1 MKKFLM
7 ILLVLAMVFSMAGV
21 VSADDVTG
29 DTQASEGTTEETQTT
44 PTVPLQPADKTEGM
58 DLEYDLVST
67 YVLKIPSDV
76 SFNTNLEHTGE
87 VSLSNVLLPAKSM
100 ITVTVNSL
108 HDFNLQNGADTDFIV
123 SRIPYSV
130 IRDNGKIVANYN
142 PDNVVLVVSEGVS
155 ENAEKLTFKTEGKG
169 ATLSGKHTDRLT
181 FNAHWSVNPNAET
194 EITIGSLEQ
203 LKKFRDSVN
212 AGNGYEGTTVKLTA
226 DIDLE
231 GEEWTPIGTSS
242 TKFKGVFD
250 GDGHTIKNLKITSDN
265 DGDKVGFFSAVDTNG
280 KVQNVIFDGA
290 VVNVKTRGVGVVAGN
305 GGTFDSVTVKNAKV
319 SSYGQAGGIVGGG
332 VYGSVTNC
340 KVYDSEITAVPNGD
354 ATNGY
359 DNGDKVGG
367 IVGLHT
373 SDTTGVVTGNE
384 VSGLTL
390 KAYRDIGG
398 IAGAADGSKVKD
410 NKVNDVLIIV
420 DQVTISYGDKDE
432 NAAEIFGPRFKDDC
446 YLDPSNTAKDVFIWI
461 MGEDIEEV
469 SSPAALKAF
478 AMDVDLGNDYY
489 GKTVT
494 LTADLDLEKYDS
506 NGERVSF
513 DPIGYGYN
521 VVFKGTFD
529 GQGHTI
535 KNLYQNGWALG
546 LDYSTEGGG
555 LFASVVDATIKDLN
569 VDNADIVMECID
581 MGVVVGYSYGNC
593 VYENIKVTNSRIQNY
608 NRYTGGVVGEVNGKQ
623 TFKNVIVE
631 DTKVSSLWGTPD
643 CVLGGIVGGI
653 WGDAELT
660 FKDCTVN
667 CEIDSYNDVV
677 SNYQWY
683 NYRLAGMLIGNV
695 DISDTNVAD
704 PTDYVT
710 CENVVV
716 TYGDW
721 INYHYCEDSSYGT
734 PSYAGEGE
742 YKFKRVEAGAST
754 DGIDLTKCEHD
765 ETETHNQLIVFDQ
778 LFGGDKGVSGL
789 NSYEGVTV
797 NYPASY
803 TPEA

>member
-1 MKKFLM
+1 MKKFLT
-7 ILLVLAMVFSMAGV
+7 ILLALAMVFSMAGV

-29 DTQASEGTTEETQTT
+29 ETQASEGTTEETQTT
-44 PTVPLQPADKTEGM
+44 PTVPLQPADETKGM

-76 SFNTNLEHTGE
+76 SFNENLEHTGE

-100 ITVTVNSL
+100 LTVTVNSL

-123 SRIPYSV
+123 SKIPYSV
-130 IRDNGKIVANYN
+130 IKDNGEIVTKY
-142 PDNVVLVVSEGVS
+142 DNVVLVVSEGVS
-155 ENAEKLTFKTEGKG
+155 ENAEKLIFKTEGKE

-354 ATNGY
+354 ATNSY

-420 DQVTISYGDKDE
+420 DQVTISYGDKDK

-478 AMDVDLGNDYY
+478 AKDVNSGNTYE
-489 GKTVT
+489 GKTIK
-494 LTADLDLEKYDS
+494 LTADIDLYCEDTS
-506 NGERVSF
+506 ESADGDPVTFR
-513 DPIGYGYN
+513 PIGDKSYN
-521 VVFKGTFD
+521 GVFKGTFD

-535 KNLYQNGWALG
+535 KNLYQNGWDLG
-546 LDYSTEGGG
+546 YEWGKYGSYG
-555 LFASVVDATIKDLN
+555 LFGNIESATIKNLVISGAESYIEGGD
-569 VDNADIVMECID
+569 
-581 MGVVVGYSYGNC
+581 VGGITGSAKGTC
-593 VYENIKVTNSRIQNY
+593 VFENIEIKDSVFATY
-608 NRYTGGVVGEVNGKQ
+608 NNGNGGIIGWSGAGDY
-623 TFKNVIVE
+623 TFKNIKIGSDVVLAG
-631 DTKVSSLWGTPD
+631 LWGSFD
-643 CVLGGIVGGI
+643 SSIGGIVGQAETGATYNFENVEI
-653 WGDAELT
+653 ACRIDAYN
-660 FKDCTVN
+660 DCTA
-667 CEIDSYNDVV
+667 SYD
-677 SNYQWY
+677 YY
-683 NYRLAGMLIGNV
+683 NYRMCGMIIGRLKETTTIDGANYP
-695 DISDTNVAD
+695 DTSKYNIECSG
-704 PTDYVT
+704 VT
-710 CENVVV
+710 V
-716 TYGDW
+716 TYGEW
-721 INYHYCEDSSYGT
+721 ANYHYCR
-734 PSYAGEGE
+734 AEGARA
-742 YKFKRVEAGAST
+742 KRVEAGYSYG
-754 DGIDLTKCEHD
+754 GIAEDYDHSVCTVHHME
-765 ETETHNQLIVFDQ
+765 QIPFDQ
-778 LFGGDKGVSGL
+778 IFGGNQYAVKGL
-789 NSYEGVTV
+789 KEYPGVTV
-797 NYPASY
+797 VYNNK
-803 TPEA
+803 

>member
-7 ILLVLAMVFSMAGV
+7 ILLAFAMVFSMAGV

-44 PTVPLQPADKTEGM
+44 PTVPLHPADKTDGM

-100 ITVTVNSL
+100 LTVTVNSL

-123 SRIPYSV
+123 SKIPYFV
-130 IRDNGKIVANYN
+130 IKDNGVKVNNSN
-142 PDNVVLVVSEGVS
+142 PWNVVLTVSEGVS
-155 ENAEKLTFKTEGKG
+155 ENAETLIFKTDGKG

-194 EITIGSLEQ
+194 EITIGRLEQ

-212 AGNGYEGTTVKLTA
+212 NGNTYAGVTVRLTA
-226 DIDLE
+226 DIDL
-231 GEEWTPIGTSS
+231 GNEEWTPIGTSS

-250 GDGHTIKNLKITSDN
+250 GDGHTIKNLNITSDN

-420 DQVTISYGDKDE
+420 DQKTINYGDKDK
-432 NAAEIFGPRFKDDC
+432 NAGEVFGPRFKDDC
-446 YLDPSNTAKDVFIWI
+446 DLDQSNKYEDVFIWI

-478 AMDVDLGNDYY
+478 AMDVDSGNTYE
-489 GKTVT
+489 GMTVK
-494 LTADLDLEKYDS
+494 LTADIDLEAYDE
-506 NGERVSF
+506 NGEPVSF
-513 DPIGYGYN
+513 NPIGDSDHP
-521 VVFKGTFD
+521 FKGTFD

-535 KNLYQNGWALG
+535 ENLYQSGWAFG
-546 LDYSTEGGG
+546 YDWDHYGSVG
-555 LFASVVDATIKDLN
+555 LFGEIDGATIKN
-569 VDNADIVMECID
+569 VVISGAESFVEGGDV
-581 MGVVVGYSYGNC
+581 
-593 VYENIKVTNSRIQNY
+593 
-608 NRYTGGVVGEVNGKQ
+608 GGVVGSATGTCVFEDITITDSDFATYNAGNGGIIGWSRAGDY
-623 TFKNVIVE
+623 TFKNIKIGE
-631 DTKVSSLWGTPD
+631 DVVLAGLWGSFD
-643 CVLGGIVGGI
+643 SSIGGIVGQ
-653 WGDAELT
+653 AEPGATYT
-660 FKDCTVN
+660 FENVDIACRLDVYNDCTA
-667 CEIDSYNDVV
+667 SYD
-677 SNYQWY
+677 YY
-683 NYRLAGMLIGNV
+683 NYRMCGMIIGRLEETTTIDGTNYPDTSKYNIACSNV
-695 DISDTNVAD
+695 
-704 PTDYVT
+704 
-710 CENVVV
+710 EV
-716 TYGDW
+716 TYGEW
-721 INYHYCEDSSYGT
+721 ANYHYCEPT
-734 PSYAGEGE
+734 PGLNGGRGM
-742 YKFKRVEAGAST
+742 RVEAGYAY
-754 DGIDLTKCEHD
+754 DGLPADFDHTQCVENHM
-765 ETETHNQLIVFDQ
+765 NLIPFDQ
-778 LFGGDKGVSGL
+778 IFGGDQLGVKGL
-789 NSYEGVTV
+789 KEYTGVTV
-797 NYPASY
+797 IYNNKE
-803 TPEA
+803 TP

>member
-1 MKKFLM
+1 MKKFLT
-7 ILLVLAMVFSMAGV
+7 ILLALAMVFSMAGV

-29 DTQASEGTTEETQTT
+29 ETQASEGTTEETQTT
-44 PTVPLQPADKTEGM
+44 PTVPLQPADKTDGM

-76 SFNTNLEHTGE
+76 SFNENLEHTGE

-100 ITVTVNSL
+100 LTVTVNSL

-130 IRDNGKIVANYN
+130 IKDNGNAVTAN
-142 PDNVVLVVSEGVS
+142 DNVVLVVSEGVS
-155 ENAEKLTFKTEGKG
+155 ENAEKLIFKTEGKG

-231 GEEWTPIGTSS
+231 GEEWTPIGTST
-242 TKFKGVFD
+242 TKFRGVFD
-250 GDGHTIKNLKITSDN
+250 GDGHSIKNLKITTGEGN
-265 DGDKVGFFSAVDTNG
+265 VGFFSVLNG
-280 KVQNVIFDGA
+280 EIKDVIFDGA
-290 VVNVKTRGVGVVAGN
+290 VVDTEATGVGVVAGN
-305 GGTFDSVTVKNAKV
+305 IFNSGIIESVTVKNAKV
-319 SSYGQAGGIVGGG
+319 DGSNKVGGIVGGT
-332 VYGSVTNC
+332 VYGYVKDCTVS
-340 KVYDSEITAVPNGD
+340 DSEITAVPILVGD
-354 ATNGY
+354 NEY
-359 DNGDKVGG
+359 DDGAKVGG
-367 IVGLHT
+367 IVGHHAL
-373 SDTTGVVTGNE
+373 DENGAPGVLSGNTVTD
-384 VSGLTL
+384 VTL

-398 IAGAADGSKVKD
+398 IAGAARGSRVTD
-410 NKVNDVLIIV
+410 STVNDVLIIV
-420 DQVTISYGDKDE
+420 DQKTNPYGDYSEKM
-432 NAAEIFGPRFKDDC
+432 NAGEIFGPYSKDDMTV
-446 YLDPSNTAKDVFIWI
+446 DSSNKHTDVFIWI
-461 MGEDIEEV
+461 MGEDIKEV

-478 AMDVDLGNDYY
+478 AMDVDSGNTYE
-489 GKTVT
+489 GKTIK

-513 DPIGYGYN
+513 DPIGYGYS

-555 LFASVVDATIKDLN
+555 LFASVVNATIKDLN

-631 DTKVSSLWGTPD
+631 DTKVSSLWGTYD

-653 WGDAELT
+653 YGDAELT

-667 CEIDSYNDVV
+667 CEIDSYNDVA
-677 SNYQWY
+677 SNYQYW

-695 DISDTNVAD
+695 DSNTNVAD
-704 PTDYVT
+704 PTGYVT

-803 TPEA
+803 TP